1 MQTLADIYAAQPFWI
16 WLAVAVTLLAVEAAF
31 TTEWLLWPAAAAG
44 VVALITALGLDF
56 GPAFEVAVFSI
67 VTVVLT
73 LFARRFVQKVNPA
86 AEPDINARD
95 VRFVGQQ
102 ARVVE
107 PFVNGQGRVFISGA
121 EWQAEIAAGEPPVG
135 AFVTVTAA
143 EGSVLKVVAG

>member
-56 GPAFEVAVFSI
+56 GPAFEVAVFSV
-67 VTVVLT
+67 VTVILT

-121 EWQAEIAAGEPPVG
+121 EWRAEIAAGEPPVG

-143 EGSVLKVVAG
+143 EGSVLKVAAG

>member
-16 WLAVAVTLLAVEAAF
+16 WLALAVTLLAVEAAF

-44 VVALITALGLDF
+44 LVALITALGLDF
-56 GPAFEVAVFSI
+56 GPAFEVAVFSV
-67 VTVVLT
+67 VTVILT

-143 EGSVLKVVAG
+143 EGSVLKVVSG

>member
-16 WLAVAVTLLAVEAAF
+16 WLALAVTLLAVEAAF

-44 VVALITALGLDF
+44 LVALITALGLDF
-56 GPAFEVAVFSI
+56 GPAFEVAVFSV
-67 VTVVLT
+67 VTVILT

>member
-44 VVALITALGLDF
+44 VVALLTALGLDY

-86 AEPDINARD
+86 ADPDINARD

-143 EGSVLKVVAG
+143 EGSVLKVAAG

>member
-44 VVALITALGLDF
+44 LVALITALGLDF
-56 GPAFEVAVFSI
+56 GPAFEVAVFSV
-67 VTVVLT
+67 VTVILT

-143 EGSVLKVVAG
+143 EGSILKVVAG